1 MTILDKIL
9 QTKQLELA
17 TLQTEF
23 PEAEYPKKPKL
34 ADLLRQAQPAGV
46 IAEIKRSSPSKGV
59 IRSEVDVTGQAERYE
74 QAGAAAIS
82 VLTDESY
89 FNGSIH
95 DLHEVAKR
103 VAIPVLNKD
112 FIIDTKQIDRAKN
125 AGATVV
131 LLIVAALDDGR
142 LHSLYSYAIKLGLE
156 ALVEVHNEEE
166 MERAIALGAEL
177 IGINNRNL
185 STFEVSLENTERLSS
200 YFSDEH
206 LFISESGIHSAED
219 AQRAVKTGVKGL
231 LIGEALMRADNPG
244 AFLDALFSREE
255 SK

>member
-9 QTKQLELA
+9 QTKQQELA
-17 TLQTEF
+17 ALQTEF
-23 PEAEYPKKPKL
+23 PETRYPAKPKL
-34 ADLLRQAQPAGV
+34 ADLLREAQPAGV

-112 FIIDTKQIDRAKN
+112 FIIDPKQIDRAKN

-131 LLIVAALDDGR
+131 LLIVAALDDDKLR
-142 LHSLYSYAIKLGLE
+142 ALYNYAADLGLE
-156 ALVEVHNEEE
+156 ALVEVHDEEE

-177 IGINNRNL
+177 VGINNRNL
-185 STFEVSLENTERLSS
+185 STFEVSLENTERLSF
-200 YFSDEH
+200 YFDDRH
-206 LFISESGIHSAED
+206 VFISESGIHSPED
-219 AQRAVKTGVKGL
+219 AQRAVKTGAKGL
-231 LIGEALMRADNPG
+231 LIGEALMRADDPG
-244 AFLDALFSREE
+244 AFLDSLFRQEGSQ
-255 SK
+255 